1 LFLDYIINATVGR
14 ISGFS
19 LGEGDNRT
27 IGAIAA
33 TLKAGSFSEL
43 TEKEGN
49 VQILVIQR
57 ISNGVMESDAHG

>member
-14 ISGFS
+14 IGGFS

-27 IGAIAA
+27 IGSITT
-33 TLKAGSFSEL
+33 TLKTVSFSEL

-49 VQILVIQR
+49 VQILVVQR